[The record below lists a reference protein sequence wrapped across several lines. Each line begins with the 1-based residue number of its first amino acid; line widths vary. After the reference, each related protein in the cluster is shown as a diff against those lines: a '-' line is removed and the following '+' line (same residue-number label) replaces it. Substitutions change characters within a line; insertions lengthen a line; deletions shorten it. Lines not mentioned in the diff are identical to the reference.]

1 MPTAVS
7 PVTDTVADDVPAT
20 RWRMAC
26 TRSAVFGSDGPVEG
40 TTCSR
45 AVVPLG
51 LTVAGVTMT
60 TPGVGG
66 RGPRGGGGGW
76 VARRPRSGARLL
88 PPRNPLVVGGRG
100 SGGGGCGGG
109 ARGPKGGPRP

>member
-1 MPTAVS
+1 MPTAVR

-26 TRSAVFGSDGPVEG
+26 TRSAVFGSDGPAAG

-51 LTVAGVTMT
+51 LTVGGVTMT
-60 TPGVGG
+60 TPGVPASSLATRAVFTLRVAGLVASTTTIS
-66 RGPRGGGGGW
+66 GP
-76 VARRPRSGARLL
+76 LL
-88 PPRNPLVVGGRG
+88 PSPKPLVL
-100 SGGGGCGGG
+100 SLIHI
-109 ARGPKGGPRP
+109 